1 MIRVII
7 ERKLKKVEHISRL
20 IRQIRVVAMAQR
32 GYISGETLVGTEDTH
47 AITVI
52 STWKSL
58 ECWQAWEKSEQRVT
72 LDRQIAS
79 LLTEPPI
86 VKTYRVMSA
95 EELEYLEDPEGWL
108 QKREHPSLDG

>member
-7 ERKLKKVEHISRL
+7 ERKLKSVEHISRL
-20 IRQIRVVAMAQR
+20 LRQIRAAAMAQR
-32 GYISGETLVGTEDTH
+32 GYVSGETLVGTEDTH

-52 STWKSL
+52 STWRSL
-58 ECWQAWEKSEQRVT
+58 EYWQAWEKSEQRVT

-86 VKTYRVMSA
+86 VKTYRIMSA

-108 QKREHPSLDG
+108 QKRERPSLDG

>member
-20 IRQIRVVAMAQR
+20 IRQIRVAAMAQR

-47 AITVI
+47 AIIVI

-58 ECWQAWEKSEQRVT
+58 EYWQAWEKSEQRVT

-108 QKREHPSLDG
+108 QKRERPSLDG

>member
-7 ERKLKKVEHISRL
+7 ERKLKRVEHISRL
-20 IRQIRVVAMAQR
+20 LRQIRAAAMAQR
-32 GYISGETLVGTEDTH
+32 GYVSGETLVGTEDTH

-52 STWKSL
+52 STWRSL
-58 ECWQAWEKSEQRVT
+58 EYWQAWEKSDQRVT

-86 VKTYRVMSA
+86 VKTYRIMSA
-95 EELEYLEDPEGWL
+95 EEFEYLEDPEGWL
-108 QKREHPSLDG
+108 QKRERPSLDG

>member
-7 ERKLKKVEHISRL
+7 ERKLKRVEHISRL
-20 IRQIRVVAMAQR
+20 LRQIRAAAMAQR
-32 GYISGETLVGTEDTH
+32 GYVSGETLVGTEDTH

-58 ECWQAWEKSEQRVT
+58 EYWQAWEKSEQRVT

-86 VKTYRVMSA
+86 VKTYRIMSA

-108 QKREHPSLDG
+108 QKRERPSLDG